1 MAETQHTPTLAD
13 LPKARVVVVGDFISD
28 VWAYGRI
35 ERISPEAPVP
45 VFLQERVEV
54 MPGGAGN
61 VAANLEALGCFPTLL
76 TDRGNG
82 SPRKT
87 RYVVGGQQVLR
98 VDDEVI
104 RRINGHVARD
114 IFRQATMTPLIGA
127 LVLSDYGKGVFL
139 GDLASSLITWALR
152 FNIPVIVD
160 PKGSWSR
167 YAHATVVTPNEAE
180 LDEDD
185 PTRLMSVHG
194 IHSVLLTRGARGMTL
209 YSPGEATDIPAT
221 AREVF
226 DVVGAGD
233 TVVAVLA
240 AALAVGFPMIEA
252 ARIANA
258 AAGVVVGKR
267 RTAVCSLQELSDA
280 CGPLFFTGEM
290 NRDHR

>member
-1 MAETQHTPTLAD
+1 MAIEQHTPTLAD

-35 ERISPEAPVP
+35 DRISPEAPVP
-45 VFLQERVEV
+45 VFLQERIEV

-104 RRINGHVARD
+104 RRVNGHVARD
-114 IFRQATMTPLIGA
+114 IFRQATMSPLIGA

-152 FNIPVIVD
+152 FKIPVIVD

-180 LDEDD
+180 LGEDD
-185 PTRLMSVHG
+185 PLRLMNEYG
-194 IHSVLLTRGARGMTL
+194 IDNILLTRGPRGMTL
-209 YSPGEATDIPAT
+209 YSGDEETNILAG

-240 AALAVGFPMIEA
+240 AALAVGFPLPRA
-252 ARIANA
+252 AVLANK

-267 RTAVCSLQELSDA
+267 GTATCSLAELEA
-280 CGPLFFTGEM
+280 AL
-290 NRDHR
+290 